1 MKKILLVG
9 GGGHCKSVADA
20 ILRNKEYDEIGI
32 VDLQMTEPMFGAIP
46 VVGTDED
53 LSRLFSEGWIYAF
66 VTMGSITN
74 TRSRRRLFENLVN
87 VGFSIPNII
96 DISAHVSPNA
106 EIGKGVF
113 VGKNAV
119 INAGSI
125 IKDAVIVNTGAIVEH
140 DCSIDE
146 FSHISTGATLCGG
159 VIIGHDTHV
168 GANSVIKQ
176 YTRVG
181 SNTIIGMGSVV
192 IHDIGDNMK
201 IVGNPANPIAD

>member
-20 ILRNKEYDEIGI
+20 ILINKEYDEIGI
-32 VDLQMTEPMFGAIP
+32 VDIQMTEPMFGAIP

-53 LSRLFSEGWIYAF
+53 LSRLFSKGWKYAF

-74 TRSRRRLFENLVN
+74 TLSRRRLFENLVN

-96 DISAHVSPNA
+96 DISANVSPNA
-106 EIGKGVF
+106 EIGRGIF

-125 IKDAVIVNTGAIVEH
+125 IKDAVIVNTGAIIEH
-140 DCSIDE
+140 DCSIEE

-159 VIIGHDTHV
+159 VTIGHDTHV